1 MNPETY
7 INEYFKYLKDEFL
20 FLLMTIMNFMIITKK
35 IGYKIQLFKV

>member
-20 FLLMTIMNFMIITKK
+20 FLVNYYNEFYDNNKENWL
-35 IGYKIQLFKV
+35 